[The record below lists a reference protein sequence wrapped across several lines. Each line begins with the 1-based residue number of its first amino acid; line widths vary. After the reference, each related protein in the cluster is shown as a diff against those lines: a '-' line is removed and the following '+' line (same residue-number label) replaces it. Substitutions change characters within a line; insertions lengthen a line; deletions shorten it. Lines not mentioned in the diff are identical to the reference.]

1 MRKKKTKFRKILGCL
16 TLLGAFVLMVSAQTE
31 KRIEE
36 IKKIYRETTEKIA
49 ECEAQGEYSTTYLS
63 ELVVNK
69 NNGSYPAVGIFSS
82 DFKFYYTYGDREK
95 NPYPNNLLKIT
106 VTTKRSAQT
115 EFSEYLFNPSGQLIF
130 YYEKMDENPENE
142 RRFYFASEKL
152 IKSLKGEKNTSINGR
167 EEIAAVKTIL
177 SDKRKLAEMFQNSLR
192 Y

>member
-69 NNGSYPAVGIFSS
+69 NNGSYPAVGIFNS

-115 EFSEYLFNPSGQLIF
+115 EFSEYLFRRARQILPLSRRHCPKFFPSCLYAYLF
-130 YYEKMDENPENE
+130 S
-142 RRFYFASEKL
+142 R
-152 IKSLKGEKNTSINGR
+152 
-167 EEIAAVKTIL
+167 
-177 SDKRKLAEMFQNSLR
+177 
-192 Y
+192 